1 MSFFP
6 DDIDLSEIQSPTE
19 ILEEAREE
27 WARRSDGMLDLI
39 VIESDLSDSTRS
51 ILDVILTHSSS
62 GRQAKLL
69 SLRHVPDQ
77 AYPLEIVPESFNYP
91 DYLVKKRFVPARKKT
106 LLGPSILDSLGELIP
121 EHTVTNKWV
130 CETPREFRQ
139 MLAEALSLG
148 SVKSLIVNLVAG
160 RAIREIRL
168 SEEFSENSPIA
179 DLDYEDP

>member
-27 WARRSDGMLDLI
+27 WARRSGGTLELI
-39 VIESDLSDSTRS
+39 VVESDLSDSAKS
-51 ILDVILTHSSS
+51 ILDIILAHSSS

-130 CETPREFRQ
+130 CETPREFRL
-139 MLAEALSLG
+139 MLAEALNLG
-148 SVKSLIVNLVAG
+148 SVKSLIVNLVTG
-160 RAIREIRL
+160 NAIREIPD
-168 SEEFSENSPIA
+168 SEEISEGMSIA
-179 DLDYEDP
+179 NLDDEDP

>member
-6 DDIDLSEIQSPTE
+6 DDIDLSEIQSPAE

-27 WARRSDGMLDLI
+27 WSRRSDGALDLI
-39 VIESDLSDSTRS
+39 VVESDMSDNTRS
-51 ILDVILTHSSS
+51 ILDVILAHLSS

-69 SLRHVPDQ
+69 SIRHVPDQ

-130 CETPREFRQ
+130 CETPREFRK

-160 RAIREIRL
+160 RAIREIPL
-168 SEEFSENSPIA
+168 SEESFDAESIA
-179 DLDYEDP
+179 RFDHEDP